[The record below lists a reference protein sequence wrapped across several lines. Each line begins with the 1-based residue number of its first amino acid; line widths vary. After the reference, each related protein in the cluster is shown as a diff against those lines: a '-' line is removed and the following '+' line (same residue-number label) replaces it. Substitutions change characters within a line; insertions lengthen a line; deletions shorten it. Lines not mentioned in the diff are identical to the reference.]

1 MARVDLTV
9 PAGVA
14 AGDPLEFE
22 HDGTLYNAAVPDGLG
37 EGDVFQIE
45 VSAAHPAG
53 SFTDYLESR
62 AASGDLMDRFVAWFD
77 SHGIEEQFETF
88 LAEHAHLVKGAAGGS
103 VEHSHEWWPV
113 YQAYQAKF
121 DALLQEFL
129 SETGASADDFLTAAK
144 SASGMNDIILKIFL
158 RLSAV
163 HNRSSSTPRAAPPK
177 LGPRACSGRT
187 LARMGSSALA
197 ARESPARSA
206 PSHCLERATGA
217 SRPRAPPT
225 ALARARG
232 RGRGSNLHHR
242 NSGALPS
249 MRRSSTSWLTSSTAP
264 RSDLVPL

>member
-62 AASGDLMDRFVAWFD
+62 AASGDLMDRFVAWFE

-88 LAEHAHLVKGAAGGS
+88 LAEHAHLVKGAADGS
-103 VEHSHEWWPV
+103 EQSHEWWPV

-129 SETGASADDFLTAAK
+129 TEAGASADDFLTAAR

-158 RLSAV
+158 CPSAV
-163 HNRSSSTPRAAPPK
+163 HYRPPPQQPLLDSSSSAPGARPTRLLRAHPGTHGQ
-177 LGPRACSGRT
+177 LR
-187 LARMGSSALA
+187 
-197 ARESPARSA
+197 ARSKREPGPIGA
-206 PSHCLERATGA
+206 QPLLRAG
-217 SRPRAPPT
+217 
-225 ALARARG
+225 
-232 RGRGSNLHHR
+232 
-242 NSGALPS
+242 
-249 MRRSSTSWLTSSTAP
+249 
-264 RSDLVPL
+264 

>member
-129 SETGASADDFLTAAK
+129 AETGASADDFLTAAK

-177 LGPRACSGRT
+177 LGPRACSGRS
-187 LARMGSSALA
+187 LAAMGSSALA

-206 PSHCLERATGA
+206 LGA
-217 SRPRAPPT
+217 QPLPRASHRGAPA
-225 ALARARG
+225 ALTRQLRLLG
-232 RGRGSNLHHR
+232 RGVELASPEL
-242 NSGALPS
+242 
-249 MRRSSTSWLTSSTAP
+249 RSSSEYETFINFMADQQYGSSF
-264 RSDLVPL
+264 

>member
-1 MARVDLTV
+1 MAPGGVGRMARVDLTV

-62 AASGDLMDRFVAWFD
+62 AASGDLMDRFVAWFE
-77 SHGIEEQFETF
+77 SHGIEEQFEAF

-129 SETGASADDFLTAAK
+129 AETGASADDFLTAAK

-163 HNRSSSTPRAAPPK
+163 HNLLDSSGSAAEARPPRLLRAQPGTHGPLCARSTREPGPLGAQPLPRASHRGQPAALTRRLRL
-177 LGPRACSGRT
+177 LGPGSIGGRT
-187 LARMGSSALA
+187 
-197 ARESPARSA
+197 
-206 PSHCLERATGA
+206 CLTRTQELFRV
-217 SRPRAPPT
+217 RD
-225 ALARARG
+225 
-232 RGRGSNLHHR
+232 LHQLH
-242 NSGALPS
+242 G
-249 MRRSSTSWLTSSTAP
+249 
-264 RSDLVPL
+264 

>member
-45 VSAAHPAG
+45 VSTAHPAG

-62 AASGDLMDRFVAWFD
+62 AASGDLMDRFVAWFE

-103 VEHSHEWWPV
+103 EQSHEWSPV

-158 RLSAV
+158 A
-163 HNRSSSTPRAAPPK
+163 SSEYETFVNFMADRQY
-177 LGPRACSGRT
+177 
-187 LARMGSSALA
+187 GS
-197 ARESPARSA
+197 
-206 PSHCLERATGA
+206 
-217 SRPRAPPT
+217 
-225 ALARARG
+225 
-232 RGRGSNLHHR
+232 
-242 NSGALPS
+242 
-249 MRRSSTSWLTSSTAP
+249 
-264 RSDLVPL
+264 DF

>member
-62 AASGDLMDRFVAWFD
+62 AASGDLMDRFVAWFE

-88 LAEHAHLVKGAAGGS
+88 LAEHAHLVKGAADGR
-103 VEHSHEWWPV
+103 EQSHEWWPV

-129 SETGASADDFLTAAK
+129 TEAGASADDFLTAAK

-158 RLSAV
+158 RPSDV
-163 HNRSSSTPRAAPPK
+163 HNRPSSTIGPPRLLEQRPRSSPPALAQGAPWYPWAASRSQQERARPARRPATASSEPP
-177 LGPRACSGRT
+177 GPAADCACSGWGVE
-187 LARMGSSALA
+187 LA
-197 ARESPARSA
+197 
-206 PSHCLERATGA
+206 
-217 SRPRAPPT
+217 
-225 ALARARG
+225 
-232 RGRGSNLHHR
+232 
-242 NSGALPS
+242 
-249 MRRSSTSWLTSSTAP
+249 
-264 RSDLVPL
+264 

>member
-45 VSAAHPAG
+45 VSTAHPAG

-129 SETGASADDFLTAAK
+129 AETGASADDFLTAAK

-163 HNRSSSTPRAAPPK
+163 HN
-177 LGPRACSGRT
+177 
-187 LARMGSSALA
+187 
-197 ARESPARSA
+197 
-206 PSHCLERATGA
+206 
-217 SRPRAPPT
+217 
-225 ALARARG
+225 
-232 RGRGSNLHHR
+232 
-242 NSGALPS
+242 
-249 MRRSSTSWLTSSTAP
+249 
-264 RSDLVPL
+264 

>member
-62 AASGDLMDRFVAWFD
+62 AASGDLMDRFVAWFE

-88 LAEHAHLVKGAAGGS
+88 LAEHAHLVKGAADGS
-103 VEHSHEWWPV
+103 EQSHEWWPV

-129 SETGASADDFLTAAK
+129 TEAGASADDFLTAAR

-158 RLSAV
+158 CAGMVKSALL
-163 HNRSSSTPRAAPPK
+163 RQRPK
-177 LGPRACSGRT
+177 LGSRASPGR
-187 LARMGSSALA
+187 AWQRWA
-197 ARESPARSA
+197 ARRSQ
-206 PSHCLERATGA
+206 
-217 SRPRAPPT
+217 
-225 ALARARG
+225 G
-232 RGRGSNLHHR
+232 RGRPAER
-242 NSGALPS
+242 PAAASGARVEL
-249 MRRSSTSWLTSSTAP
+249 A
-264 RSDLVPL
+264 VPKATYFNHGL

>member
-62 AASGDLMDRFVAWFD
+62 AASGDLMDRFVAWFE

-103 VEHSHEWWPV
+103 EQSHEWWPV

-158 RLSAV
+158 HPSAV

-217 SRPRAPPT
+217 SRPHAPAT
-225 ALARARG
+225 ALARAWG
-232 RGRGSNLHHR
+232 RTCLTRTQELFRVRDLHQLH
-242 NSGALPS
+242 G
-249 MRRSSTSWLTSSTAP
+249 
-264 RSDLVPL
+264 

>member
-129 SETGASADDFLTAAK
+129 AETGASADDFLTAAK

-158 RLSAV
+158 HPSAV

-177 LGPRACSGRT
+177 LGPRACSGRS
-187 LARMGSSALA
+187 LAAMGSSALA

-206 PSHCLERATGA
+206 PSHCLERATEA
-217 SRPRAPPT
+217 LQPPSRANC
-225 ALARARG
+225 ACSG
-232 RGRGSNLHHR
+232 GGSNLPHP
-242 NSGALPS
+242 NSGAPPS
-249 MRRSSTSWLTSSTAP
+249 TRPSSTLWLTSSTAP
-264 RSDLVPL
+264 RSDLVTP